1 MSHFVESAPL
11 NNPIIALINCNDSI
25 VNALNTGT
33 FGNRNLI
40 RFNNAV
46 DLLESWESRTLN
58 IVAII
63 SYTEVIAPNGVSIL
77 EALIKKKNIQ
87 IPFFIICHK
96 LNDKIVRIA
105 LQAGVSEVFQMPI
118 NITKLETR
126 INFIIDHWDL
136 LRNKSV
142 EVRIDMPPYK
152 TAFGKRLFDIVFSAI
167 ALVLLAPVFI
177 IVTICIQLEQRGPVF
192 YYALRVGR
200 GYHIFKFYKFRSMYS
215 DADKRLG
222 EFMHLNQYSKSTI
235 SSASQQDWTVDELCQ
250 DCRSAGIGCQFP
262 IYSDTLHICE
272 KEYLSISKLEGEAT
286 FIKIHN
292 DPRMTKVGKFIRKT
306 SIDELPQLWNVLMG
320 DMSIV
325 GNRPLPLYEAE
336 KLTTDKYA
344 LRFIAPAG
352 ITGLWQV
359 EKRGKSKM
367 SEKERLMLDNIYAK
381 KNSFFSDIM
390 LIIRTIPAIFQ
401 KADV

>member
-1 MSHFVESAPL
+1 MTHFVESAPID
-11 NNPIIALINCNDSI
+11 NPIIALINCNDSI
-25 VNALNTGT
+25 FDRLKSGK
-33 FGNRNLI
+33 FENRNLV
-40 RFNNAV
+40 RFNNAL
-46 DLLESWESRTLN
+46 DLLESWENQSLN

-77 EALIKKKNIQ
+77 EALVRKKNIQ

-105 LQAGVSEVFQMPI
+105 LQAGVSEVFQMPF
-118 NITKLETR
+118 NITKVETR
-126 INFIIDHWDL
+126 INFIIEHFEL

-142 EVRIDMPPYK
+142 ETRIDMPPYK
-152 TAFGKRLFDIVFSAI
+152 TAFGKRLFDIVFAAI
-167 ALVLLAPVFI
+167 ALILLAPVFI
-177 IVTICIQLEQRGPVF
+177 LVTICIQLEQRGPVF

-235 SSASQQDWTVDELCQ
+235 STADQQDWSVDELCKE
-250 DCRSAGIGCQFP
+250 CRSAGISCQFP

-272 KEYLSISKLEGEAT
+272 KEYLNLSKLEGEAT

-306 SIDELPQLWNVLMG
+306 SIDELPQLWNVLIG

-367 SEKERLMLDNIYAK
+367 SENERLMLDNIYANQ
-381 KNSFFSDIM
+381 NSFLSDIL
-390 LIIRTIPAIFQ
+390 LIIRTIPAVFQ

>member
-118 NITKLETR
+118 Y
-126 INFIIDHWDL
+126 
-136 LRNKSV
+136 
-142 EVRIDMPPYK
+142 M
-152 TAFGKRLFDIVFSAI
+152 
-167 ALVLLAPVFI
+167 
-177 IVTICIQLEQRGPVF
+177 
-192 YYALRVGR
+192 
-200 GYHIFKFYKFRSMYS
+200 
-215 DADKRLG
+215 
-222 EFMHLNQYSKSTI
+222 SK
-235 SSASQQDWTVDELCQ
+235 
-250 DCRSAGIGCQFP
+250 
-262 IYSDTLHICE
+262 
-272 KEYLSISKLEGEAT
+272 
-286 FIKIHN
+286 IK
-292 DPRMTKVGKFIRKT
+292 K
-306 SIDELPQLWNVLMG
+306 
-320 DMSIV
+320 
-325 GNRPLPLYEAE
+325 
-336 KLTTDKYA
+336 
-344 LRFIAPAG
+344 
-352 ITGLWQV
+352 
-359 EKRGKSKM
+359 
-367 SEKERLMLDNIYAK
+367 
-381 KNSFFSDIM
+381 
-390 LIIRTIPAIFQ
+390 
-401 KADV
+401 